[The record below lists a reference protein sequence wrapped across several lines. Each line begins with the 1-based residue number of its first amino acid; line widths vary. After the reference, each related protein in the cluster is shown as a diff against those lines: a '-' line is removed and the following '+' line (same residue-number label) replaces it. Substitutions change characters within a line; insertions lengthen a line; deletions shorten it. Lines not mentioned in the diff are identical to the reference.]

1 MPQQIDPD
9 TPTLTVEQAAKRMR
23 RTPTWVAQLL
33 TAGRIT
39 GTKVGNRWQVDAA
52 SLDDYLANGR
62 RKRGPKTKAPAKTAA
77 LDAPLDDSRSSLT
90 ETSHDLRY
98 PLLLPRN
105 VKFGNIR
112 LVQQLPVLLEL
123 DDDGTY
129 ILSDDLF
136 DRYGT
141 GESPQSAYTNLM
153 EDLSAYYD
161 IIAETA
167 TEDYPAAQ
175 ALFERL
181 QKYIQPVK

>member
-1 MPQQIDPD
+1 MNASVM
-9 TPTLTVEQAAKRMR
+9 TLSRSS
-23 RTPTWVAQLL
+23 
-33 TAGRIT
+33 GT
-39 GTKVGNRWQVDAA
+39 GSEKSHSMGLGEFIKLPAI
-52 SLDDYLANGR
+52 YR
-62 RKRGPKTKAPAKTAA
+62 RKASVAVETK
-77 LDAPLDDSRSSLT
+77 LILEDSRSSLT